1 MPCGG
6 VSSELITSRG
16 TSIEDLNVCEKYIPW
31 RHGGTRHG
39 EMRIPPLRTQ
49 VATVSTTTTI
59 TALRAAL
66 LALDSGR
73 RVARDFIRTDETALH
88 LNKKR
93 GVYGAGGCLFAFLGL
108 PWTPGLRGLVPG
120 C

>member
-1 MPCGG
+1 
-6 VSSELITSRG
+6 
-16 TSIEDLNVCEKYIPW
+16 
-31 RHGGTRHG
+31 
-39 EMRIPPLRTQ
+39 MRIPPLRIQ
-49 VATVSTTTTI
+49 AATVSTTTTI

-73 RVARDFIRTDETALH
+73 RVALDFIRTDETALH
-88 LNKKR
+88 LKKKR
-93 GVYGAGGCLFAFLGL
+93 GIYGAGVAFLGL